1 MYLHF
6 TLGYYTKDDKQI
18 KYTNQ
23 TLEQYFCI
31 YYNYQ
36 QDNWFELLFLVEF
49 FYNNTPNA
57 TAGFFPFFADKS
69 YNSSILVYSKHNIT
83 FS

>member
-1 MYLHF
+1 MYLYF
-6 TLGYYTKDDKQI
+6 TLDYHTEDNRQI
-18 KYTNQ
+18 EHTNQ
-23 TLEQYFCI
+23 TLEQYFYI

-36 QDNWFELLFLVEF
+36 QDNWFELLLFVGF
-49 FYNNTPNA
+49 FYNDTPNK
-57 TAGFFPFFADKS
+57 TTEVFLFFTDKS